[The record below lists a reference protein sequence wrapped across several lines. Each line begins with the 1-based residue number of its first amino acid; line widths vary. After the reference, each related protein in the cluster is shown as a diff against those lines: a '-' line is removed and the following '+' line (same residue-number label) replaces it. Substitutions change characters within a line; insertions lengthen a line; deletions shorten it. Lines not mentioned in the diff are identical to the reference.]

1 MQMLQS
7 SIGRKLVMAATG
19 MCLVGFV
26 IVHLLGNSSIFIGA
40 DGINAYAQHL
50 HALGPI
56 VWIFRVVLLSL
67 FGLHIF
73 MGIQLTLENR
83 AARPID
89 YNQKKNIRTS
99 FGAETMIYTGLAI
112 AAFAVYHLFHFT
124 MHVTNPEISASVLPL
139 DSIGRSDVF
148 SMMILSFQ
156 KFFISAVYI
165 GAMVTLLL
173 HLSHGVQSLFQ
184 TFGLLNGN
192 TLPIM
197 EKIARAAAIVI
208 FVGFIS
214 IPVSILLGLINI

>member
-1 MQMLQS
+1 MLQS
-7 SIGRKLVMAATG
+7 SIGRKLVMATTG

-40 DGINAYAQHL
+40 DGINAYAEHL

-56 VWIFRVVLLSL
+56 VWIFRIVLLSL

-73 MGIQLTLENR
+73 FGIQLTLENR

-112 AAFAVYHLFHFT
+112 LAFAVYHLFHFT

-139 DSIGRSDVF
+139 DALGRSDVF
-148 SMMILSFQ
+148 TMMVLSFQ
-156 KFFISAVYI
+156 KFFISAVYA

-184 TFGLLNGN
+184 TFGVLNGS

-208 FVGFIS
+208 FVGFVS
-214 IPVSILLGLINI
+214 IPVSILLGLINV